1 MDEFTEKQ
9 LELIENA
16 MDRNATAKPDNA
28 EYFFKRKVMAEL
40 RKKPETFADGQL
52 YWDGNRYKLKNEINP
67 PALGGMRPLSQQEV
81 GPDYVPRAEFEKVES
96 ALEVAFRVESAL
108 EVAFR
113 GVEDIRDSNDAYW
126 SQGRATAVLKKI
138 REIMEIPQ

>member
-1 MDEFTEKQ
+1 MNPEPFTEKQ
-9 LELIENA
+9 L
-16 MDRNATAKPDNA
+16 DRIKEAYRIAAGNWLLGPTC
-28 EYFFKRKVMAEL
+28 ESILAEL

-67 PALGGMRPLSQQEV
+67 PALGGMRPLNQREV

-96 ALEVAFRVESAL
+96 ALEVAFR
-108 EVAFR
+108 
-113 GVEDIRDSNDAYW
+113 GVEDISDSNDVDW

>member
-1 MDEFTEKQ
+1 MDEFTDEQ
-9 LELIENA
+9 LARIKEAYKIVAGNLLLGPTCESIL
-16 MDRNATAKPDNA
+16 
-28 EYFFKRKVMAEL
+28 AEL
-40 RKKPETFADGQL
+40 RKRPVTFADGQL

-96 ALEVAFRVESAL
+96 ALEVAFR
-108 EVAFR
+108 
-113 GVEDIRDSNDAYW
+113 GVEDISDSNNVDW

>member
-9 LELIENA
+9 L
-16 MDRNATAKPDNA
+16 DRIKEAYRIAAGNLLLGPTC
-28 EYFFKRKVMAEL
+28 ESILAEL

-96 ALEVAFRVESAL
+96 ALEVAFR
-108 EVAFR
+108 

>member
-1 MDEFTEKQ
+1 MDEFTDEQ

-40 RKKPETFADGQL
+40 RKKPVTFADGQVVLNGATLDRYHL
-52 YWDGNRYKLKNEINP
+52 YDKL
-67 PALGGMRPLSQQEV
+67 GCDSGCRPLNQREV

-96 ALEVAFRVESAL
+96 ALEVAFR
-108 EVAFR
+108 
-113 GVEDIRDSNDAYW
+113 GVEDISDSNDVDW

>member
-9 LELIENA
+9 L
-16 MDRNATAKPDNA
+16 DRIKEAYRIAAGNLLLGPTC
-28 EYFFKRKVMAEL
+28 ESILAEL
-40 RKKPETFADGQL
+40 RKKPVTFADGQVVLNGATLDRYHL
-52 YWDGNRYKLKNEINP
+52 YDKL
-67 PALGGMRPLSQQEV
+67 GCDSGCRPLNQREV

-96 ALEVAFRVESAL
+96 ALEVAFR
-108 EVAFR
+108 
-113 GVEDIRDSNDAYW
+113 GVEDISDSNDVDW

>member
-1 MDEFTEKQ
+1 MNPEPFTEKQ
-9 LELIENA
+9 L
-16 MDRNATAKPDNA
+16 DRIKEAYRIAAGNFLLGPTC
-28 EYFFKRKVMAEL
+28 ESILAEL

-96 ALEVAFRVESAL
+96 ALEVAFR
-108 EVAFR
+108 

>member
-1 MDEFTEKQ
+1 MNPEPFTEKQ
-9 LELIENA
+9 LDRIKEAYRIAAGNFLIGPTCESIL
-16 MDRNATAKPDNA
+16 
-28 EYFFKRKVMAEL
+28 AEL